1 MSNSTQTATN
11 APRSSGLLATLAEH
25 KLLSAFLVFELVLLV
40 TGFVIGTIAGPA
52 PPGETGLRHVAGL
65 IGALAVIIG
74 SLALSLVG
82 TYTLI
87 RRL

>member
-52 PPGETGLRHVAGL
+52 PPARPGSDTSPASSVRSPSSSVA
-65 IGALAVIIG
+65 
-74 SLALSLVG
+74 SRSRSWEP
-82 TYTLI
+82 T
-87 RRL
+87 R